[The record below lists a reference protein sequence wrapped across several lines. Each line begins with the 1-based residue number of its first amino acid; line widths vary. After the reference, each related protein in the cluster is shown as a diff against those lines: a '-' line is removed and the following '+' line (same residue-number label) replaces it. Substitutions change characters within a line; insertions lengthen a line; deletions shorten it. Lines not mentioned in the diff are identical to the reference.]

1 MLRKADRDYYVSIK
15 TIASKLIAVLIVA
28 LLLNMPHSSDV
39 YFVSHDLEIENQ
51 GVIGQTT
58 WSTADKTIDLYFR
71 PFETSSIQQA
81 YSEKVR
87 TFRDFLSVFI
97 ENTSKYDLSLLDKN
111 ENYVVYSESATQ
123 SLDKFQILFPFHY
136 FW

>member
-1 MLRKADRDYYVSIK
+1 MLRKADRGYYVSIK
-15 TIASKLIAVLIVA
+15 TVASKLIAVLIAA

-39 YFVSHDLEIENQ
+39 YFVSNDLEIENQ

-58 WSTADKTIDLYFR
+58 WSTADRTIDLYLR
-71 PFETSSIQQA
+71 PFERSSLQQSC
-81 YSEKVR
+81 SEKPR
-87 TFRDFLSVFI
+87 LFKDFQNIFI
-97 ENTSKYDLSLLDKN
+97 AITAKYSLELPDKN
-111 ENYVVYSESATQ
+111 ENYIAYSESATQ

>member
-1 MLRKADRDYYVSIK
+1 MLRKADRGYYVLIK
-15 TIASKLIAVLIVA
+15 TITSKLIAVLIAA

-39 YFVSHDLEIENQ
+39 YFVSNDLEIENH
-51 GVIGQTT
+51 GVIGQAT

-87 TFRDFLSVFI
+87 TFRDFLGIFI
-97 ENTSKYDLSLLDKN
+97 ENTSKHDLCLLDKN
-111 ENYVVYSESATQ
+111 ENYVAYSESATQ